1 MPRISVIT
9 PCYNGARFIRRT
21 IESLQAQTFRDW
33 EHIVVDDGST
43 DDSASVIAEY
53 AARDPRVQLIRQP
66 NGHVCKA
73 RNAGFAASDPDSSY
87 LLFLDADDILEPR
100 AIEKMLA
107 YLDAHPC
114 AGLAYCSVALI
125 GRDDKPISPKGFDS
139 WWNARHAPDKGGIAR
154 LPDHVAETGLPS
166 LLAGFRAIP
175 STAFIRRDVFEAT
188 TGWDESFRDG
198 AEDLDLVV
206 QMSLMAPVHFL
217 PLKLVRYRRHDA
229 NFSNQDFCS
238 GLAQFRRKWW
248 SNRSLNPTQQARL
261 REAILFANELR
272 ASVLEGSST
281 HVGPARELGRGILQ
295 LCGAAFQT

>member
-1 MPRISVIT
+1 MPRISIIT
-9 PCYNGARFIRRT
+9 PCYNGARFIGRT

-33 EHIVVDDGST
+33 EHILVDDGST

-73 RNAGFAASDPDSSY
+73 RNAGFAASDPDSPY

-100 AIEKMLA
+100 AIERMLA
-107 YLDAHPC
+107 HLDSHPRV
-114 AGLAYCSVALI
+114 GLAYCSVSLI
-125 GRDDKPISPKGFDS
+125 GIDDRPISTRGFDS
-139 WWNARHAPDKGGIAR
+139 WWEARHVPTKDGISR

-166 LLAGFRAIP
+166 LLASFRAIP

-188 TGWDESFRDG
+188 AGWDESFRDG

-206 QMSLMAPVHFL
+206 QMALLAPVHFL
-217 PLKLVRYRRHDA
+217 PLRLVRYRRHDA

-238 GLAQFRRKWW
+238 GIAQFRRKWW
-248 SNRSLNPTQQARL
+248 SNRHLNDSQQAAL
-261 REAILFANELR
+261 REAIVFANELPT
-272 ASVLEGSST
+272 SV
-281 HVGPARELGRGILQ
+281 HDGPSAHNAPPRELGRGILQ
-295 LCGAAFQT
+295 LCGAAFQA